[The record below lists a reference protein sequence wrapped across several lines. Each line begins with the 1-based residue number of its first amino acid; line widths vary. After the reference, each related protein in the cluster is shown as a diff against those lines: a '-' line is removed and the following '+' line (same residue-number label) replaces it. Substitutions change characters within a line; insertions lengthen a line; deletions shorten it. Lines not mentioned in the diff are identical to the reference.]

1 MKVLT
6 VKQPWA
12 TLIANG
18 NKRVEFRSWKTNYR
32 GSLLIHAGKGRD
44 EKSIKRLQKYL
55 PTVLPKGEIIAG
67 VTLKDCILIDEE
79 FNSKL
84 KEENIDIYGTNNIG
98 YYAWILEDVTKLD
111 KPIQI
116 NGKLSLW
123 DYDGIEY

>member
-32 GSLLIHAGKGRD
+32 GSLLIHAGKRRD
-44 EKSIKRLQKYL
+44 EKGIKRLQKYL
-55 PTVLPKGEIIAG
+55 STVLPKGEIIAQ

-79 FNSKL
+79 LNSKL

-98 YYAWILEDVTKLD
+98 YYAWILEGVTKLD

-123 DYDGIEY
+123 DYEGK

>member
-32 GSLLIHAGKGRD
+32 GSLLIHAGKRRD
-44 EKSIKRLQKYL
+44 EKGIKRLQKYL
-55 PTVLPKGEIIAG
+55 PAVISKGEIIAQ

-79 FNSKL
+79 LNSKL

-98 YYAWILEDVTKLD
+98 YYAWILEGVTKLD

-123 DYDGIEY
+123 DYEGK